1 MGMRGLRRRSAVAA
15 AAALALAIGSPAVGA
30 PSGPGSNAR
39 AAMVAVQ
46 TYNLDA
52 GADLTPLYGALDPLV
67 AASMV
72 WAQAQL
78 SDIPGRAQAVA
89 EVIAQEAP
97 DLVGLQE
104 VSTWRSAPAEF
115 TGSTFEAVGEFTTEY
130 EVLDLLLDELASLGT
145 PYEMVAATT
154 NFSNG
159 TFPLPAVT
167 GSGLRMVTFT
177 DRDVILA
184 RSSSL
189 APGPISVVGTG
200 SGTYEATLLVRIAGD
215 PVVVPRG
222 WAAADV
228 AVAGVTFR
236 FVTTHLE
243 AHGSTDLKD
252 DIRNPQAQELAALLG
267 ASPYPVVIVGDF
279 NARPTM
285 CRDARWGA
293 PEWVA
298 DQDVAA
304 YGYLEAA
311 GLAEVWPTIHPDDP
325 CGPAGWTSWQE
336 RLSGIS
342 STLTHR
348 VDHVFAS
355 EDVTV
360 IQAEVVGDELA
371 DRTQGGLWPS
381 DHASVW
387 AEVRLGDSELDG

>member
-15 AAALALAIGSPAVGA
+15 AVALALAIASPAVGA
-30 PSGPGSNAR
+30 PSGPENTTP
-39 AAMVAVQ
+39 AAVVAVQ

-72 WAQAQL
+72 WAEAKL

-89 EVIAQEAP
+89 EVIAEEAP

-154 NFSNG
+154 NFSNA

-189 APGPISVVGTG
+189 APGPISVLGTG

-228 AVAGVTFR
+228 AVAGATFR

-252 DIRNPQAQELAALLG
+252 DIRNPQAQELAAVLG
-267 ASPYPVVIVGDF
+267 ASPYPVVLVGDL

-304 YGYLEAA
+304 YGYMEAA
-311 GLAEVWPTIHPDDP
+311 GLTEVWPMVHPDDP
-325 CGPAGWTSWQE
+325 CGAAGWTSGRE
-336 RLSGIS
+336 SLSGVE
-342 STLTHR
+342 LTVDHR
-348 VDHVFAS
+348 ADHVFVGAGLS
-355 EDVTV
+355 VLGAD
-360 IQAEVVGDELA
+360 VVGDEQA
-371 DRTQGGLWPS
+371 DRTDGGLWAS
-381 DHASVW
+381 DHASSAATIRV
-387 AEVRLGDSELDG
+387 ESPGGR